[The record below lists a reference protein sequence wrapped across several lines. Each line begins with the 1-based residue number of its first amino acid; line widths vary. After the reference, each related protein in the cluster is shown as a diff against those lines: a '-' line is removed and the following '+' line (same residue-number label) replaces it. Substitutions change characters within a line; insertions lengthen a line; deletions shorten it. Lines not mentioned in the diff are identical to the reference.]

1 MLAGMKRLSIIAV
14 LLFGGCATTT
24 IDVYFSPRGG
34 AEAAIVSEVQKAECS
49 LYVMAYGF
57 ANDDIIDAL
66 VEANASGKRLF
77 LVLDRT
83 NKNSPKLQKIRKS
96 GGEIK
101 IDARHRIM
109 HDKVIIIDGKT
120 VITGS
125 YNFSKNAELY
135 NSENLLIIRSPE
147 LVEKYERHFW
157 ERFRE

>member
-1 MLAGMKRLSIIAV
+1 M
-14 LLFGGCATTT
+14 
-24 IDVYFSPRGG
+24 
-34 AEAAIVSEVQKAECS
+34 
-49 LYVMAYGF
+49 
-57 ANDDIIDAL
+57 
-66 VEANASGKRLF
+66 
-77 LVLDRT
+77 VLDRT

-125 YNFSKNAELY
+125 YNFSKNAELH

-147 LVEKYERHFW
+147 LTEKYERHFW
-157 ERFRE
+157 ERYYQ